1 MAARPSLTR
10 PARPKPRASTVRKA
24 ATPGAA
30 PLAQFIQP
38 TAEQR
43 QTCGEVIAHD
53 RHNTFEAMTARNRP
67 GQPQVSGN
75 IEQRRDKALRCG
87 KIDKARGGLPV
98 TSRRHFAARDRNR
111 GSLSLF
117 GGEIRYSPSQGIPE
131 VSV

>member
-1 MAARPSLTR
+1 MRPH
-10 PARPKPRASTVRKA
+10 
-24 ATPGAA
+24 
-30 PLAQFIQP
+30 LAQFVQL

-43 QTCGEVIAHD
+43 QTDGEVIAHD
-53 RHNTFEAMTARNRP
+53 RHHAFEAMAARNPP